1 MTFDFPISIHY
12 GVRTSISSTYI
23 MYIISLPYHKLCPN
37 YKGFLFFLSSKKEK
51 KHYPTLINGCEPFP
65 FFAIDKKPRNGRS
78 KT

>member
-1 MTFDFPISIHY
+1 MSKLQRFSILS
-12 GVRTSISSTYI
+12 V
-23 MYIISLPYHKLCPN
+23 LK
-37 YKGFLFFLSSKKEK
+37 KGK